1 MQVTVENEKENV
13 VKLDI
18 TVPAQEAT
26 DAYNNAVKRISQYVN
41 IDGFRKGKA
50 PRELVEKHVGVDRI
64 KQEALEGLMPR
75 MISQAIDE
83 NKLDVITQP
92 YITSYDYNIGE
103 DLKVTAKVETRP
115 EVTLGEYKGLTVEV
129 EDTPIEEGALDK
141 ALDNLRRQ
149 HAENK
154 IITDR
159 ETKDTDIVR
168 IDFDGYLGEEKIK
181 GGEGK
186 NYPLDLGNS
195 SFIPGFAEQL
205 VGKKLNDEFSI
216 EVTFPEEYH
225 DEKLKGQKATF
236 KIKINEISERI
247 LPELNDEFVAKVGP
261 FKTVDDLKADIQKY
275 LDQARENANKN
286 NSENEVFKAAI
297 ANASVEIPQAMIDRE
312 AQSLLAEYKNR
323 LAAQGI
329 SWEMVTKTQNEEE
342 FTKHLNED
350 AQIRIKNSLVI
361 DKIAKVENL
370 QLERADLDK
379 KFAELSAAY
388 RISQQDLYK
397 QIGKNPEIL
406 SSLSQQ
412 AMNDKVREF
421 LVSNNTVN
429 IVAPKKA
436 KASKKAKAENTEETT
451 TEE

>member
-1 MQVTVENEKENV
+1 MQVTLENEKDNV

-18 TVPAQEAT
+18 TVPAKDAA
-26 DAYNNAVKRISQYVN
+26 DAYNQAVRRISQYVN

-50 PRELVEKHVGVDRI
+50 PRQVVESHVGVERI

-75 MISQAIDE
+75 VLSQAIDE

-129 EDTPIEEGALDK
+129 EDSPVAADALDK
-141 ALDNLRRQ
+141 AIDGLRNQ
-149 HAENK
+149 HAETK
-154 IITDR
+154 IVTDR
-159 ETKDTDIVR
+159 ATVDSDIVK
-168 IDFDGYLGEEKIK
+168 IDFDGYVNGEKIK

-186 NYPLDLGNS
+186 NYPLDLAHSN
-195 SFIPGFAEQL
+195 FIPGFAEQL
-205 VGKKLNDEFSI
+205 VGKNLNDEFDI

-236 KIKINEISERI
+236 KIKINEISEKVV
-247 LPELNDEFVAKVGP
+247 PELNDEFVQKVGP
-261 FKTVDDLKADIQKY
+261 FKTVDELKADVEKY
-275 LDQARENANKN
+275 LNEARENTNKN
-286 NSENEVFKAAI
+286 NSENEVFKKVI
-297 ANASVEIPQAMIDRE
+297 ENASVEIPETMIERE
-312 AQSLLAEYKNR
+312 AQSLVAEYKNR
-323 LAAQGI
+323 LAAQGLN
-329 SWEMVTKTQNEEE
+329 WDMVAKVQGEDELMKNI
-342 FTKHLNED
+342 KED
-350 AQIRIKNSLVI
+350 AKTRIKNSLVI
-361 DKIAKVENL
+361 DKIAKVENINL
-370 QLERADLDK
+370 DRADLDK

-412 AMNDKVREF
+412 AMNDKIRDF
-421 LVSNNTVN
+421 LLQNNKVE
-429 IVAPKKA
+429 IVAPKEKV
-436 KASKKAKAENTEETT
+436 EEK
-451 TEE
+451 

>member
-1 MQVTVENEKENV
+1 MQVTLENEKENV

-18 TVPAQEAT
+18 TVPAKEAA

-50 PRELVEKHVGVDRI
+50 PRELVERHVGVDRI
-64 KQEALEGLMPR
+64 KQEALEGIMPR
-75 MISQAIDE
+75 VLSQAIDE

-92 YITSYDYNIGE
+92 YITSYNYNVGE
-103 DLKVTAKVETRP
+103 DLKVVAKVETRP
-115 EVTLGEYKGLTVEV
+115 EVTLGDYKGITVEV
-129 EDTPIEEGALDK
+129 EDSPVAEDAMDK
-141 ALDNLRRQ
+141 ALENLRNQ

-159 ETKDTDIVR
+159 ETKDTDIVK
-168 IDFDGYLGEEKIK
+168 IDFDGYVGEEKIK

-186 NYPLDLGNS
+186 NYPLDLGHS
-195 SFIPGFAEQL
+195 TFIPGFAEQL

-247 LPELNDEFVAKVGP
+247 LPELTDEFVAKVGP
-261 FKTVDDLKADIQKY
+261 FKTIDDLKADIQKY
-275 LDQARENANKN
+275 LDEARENTNKN
-286 NSENEVFKAAI
+286 NSENEIFKAVI
-297 ANASVEIPQAMIDRE
+297 SNASVEIPQSMIDRE
-312 AQSLLAEYKNR
+312 AQSLLAEYRNR

-329 SWEMVTKTQNEEE
+329 SWEMLTKAQGEKEILDN
-342 FTKHLNED
+342 LNDD
-350 AQIRIKNSLVI
+350 AKTRIKNSLVI
-361 DKIAKVENL
+361 DKIAKVEKIE
-370 QLERADLDK
+370 LERSDLDK

-412 AMNDKVREF
+412 AMNDKVRDF
-421 LVSNNTVN
+421 LLQNNTVN
-429 IVAPKKA
+429 IVAPKKSE
-436 KASKKAKAENTEETT
+436 K
-451 TEE
+451 